1 MRVARLQDETP
12 NVELRSSTVQG
23 HCGTVS
29 TLTPT
34 PLPFGRGDPAP
45 DTQPPKHAR
54 KLRRSLALLCL
65 ALSAAIL
72 AGTGASAQDK
82 PPGPEA
88 AKPDIPKPDPIE
100 QAKAEKERRAES
112 LRTLEAAMAAS
123 AEARSRLEREVAEL
137 KGDRVKLN
145 TALLDAARKAQ
156 EAEGRISALEERLQT
171 MTGSEAGIR
180 RSLQARRA
188 VIAEVLAALQR
199 MGRRPPP
206 AVLVQPEDV
215 LAAIRTSMLLGA
227 VVPELQGEAETLA
240 GDLAELVRLRSLIA
254 ADKEALRG
262 DIRGWAD
269 EQQRLSALVAARQAR
284 IGEAETGIAA
294 ERERAAGLA
303 GQARSLK
310 DLVDRLDGEL
320 STARKA
326 ADEARR
332 AAEAES
338 RETREKFAAAALR
351 DPARLAPKT
360 PFAQVRGLVPR
371 PASGEVVRGFG
382 SPDGSGGTARGISL
396 ATRPRAIVSS
406 PADGKVVYAGA
417 FRSYGRLLIINAGD
431 GYYLLLAG
439 MDQIT
444 VEVGQFVLAGEPVA
458 AMGDAG
464 PAPPVGAGGRN
475 DPVLYVEF
483 RKDGGSIDPEPW
495 WAKGSSEK
503 VRG

>member
-1 MRVARLQDETP
+1 MIRPR
-12 NVELRSSTVQG
+12 
-23 HCGTVS
+23 
-29 TLTPT
+29 
-34 PLPFGRGDPAP
+34 PL
-45 DTQPPKHAR
+45 
-54 KLRRSLALLCL
+54 SALLCL
-65 ALSAAIL
+65 GLVA
-72 AGTGASAQDK
+72 GASAQER
-82 PPGPEA
+82 PPAGAEA
-88 AKPDIPKPDPIE
+88 AKAEAAKAEAAKPDPIE
-100 QAKAEKERRAES
+100 QARAEKERRAES
-112 LRTLEAAMAAS
+112 LRALEAAMSES
-123 AEARSRLEREVAEL
+123 AEIRARLEREVADL
-137 KGDRVKLN
+137 RGDRARLN
-145 TALLDAARKAQ
+145 QALLDAARKAQ
-156 EAEGRISALEERLQT
+156 EAEGRISALEGRLQT
-171 MTGSEAGIR
+171 MTAGEAGIR

-227 VVPELQGEAETLA
+227 VVPELQGEAQTLA
-240 GDLAELVRLRSLIA
+240 GDLAELVRLRGLIA
-254 ADKEALRG
+254 ADQEALRG

-269 EQQRLSALVAARQAR
+269 EQQRLSALVSARQSR
-284 IGEAETGIAA
+284 IGEAESGITA
-294 ERERAAGLA
+294 ERDRASGLA
-303 GQARSLK
+303 SQARTLK

-320 STARKA
+320 SSARRA
-326 ADEARR
+326 AEEARR

-351 DPARLAPKT
+351 DPARLAPKM
-360 PFAQVRGLVPR
+360 PFLQARGLVPR
-371 PASGEVVRGFG
+371 PASGEIVRTFG
-382 SPDGSGGTARGISL
+382 SPDGNGGVTRGISL
-396 ATRPRAIVSS
+396 ATRPRAVVSS
-406 PADGKVVYAGA
+406 PADGWVAYAGA

-439 MDQIT
+439 MDQIN

-464 PAPPVGAGGRN
+464 PAPPVGTGGRN